1 MFPTCSKRFF
11 AGRNALSTADL
22 TISHP
27 EGAWALPMGEEYSMG
42 GPPLNRQPGVAPTF
56 RWYVGRALGERGR
69 HPRLPRVRRSRTLI
83 AAMASLLAATGA
95 AACGGGEER
104 QDENEPAADFP
115 VEVTSA
121 KFPARQRLAE
131 TSDLILEVE
140 NAGDETIPDLAIT
153 IYTGDEKAD
162 GPFNIR
168 SEQEGLADPNR
179 PVWILEHGYPKLLE
193 PSIDLAELDDEPTAG
208 AETAATNTYAF
219 GAVAPGD
226 SVTGVWRVTP
236 VQGGTYTVHYEVA
249 GGLDGRAKAVTAD
262 GSPVEG
268 EFVAT
273 ISTKPPNTR
282 VTDSGEVE
290 VVQ

>member
-1 MFPTCSKRFF
+1 MRRSP
-11 AGRNALSTADL
+11 L
-22 TISHP
+22 
-27 EGAWALPMGEEYSMG
+27 GEEYSMRG
-42 GPPLNRQPGVAPTF
+42 LPLNRQPGAGRAF
-56 RWYVGRALGERGR
+56 RWYVGRALGERGT
-69 HPRLPRVRRSRTLI
+69 HPRLLRVRRSRTLI
-83 AAMASLLAATGA
+83 AAMAGLLVATGA
-95 AACGGGEER
+95 AACGGDEPR

-115 VEVTSA
+115 IEVTSA

-131 TSDLILEVE
+131 TSDLVLEVE
-140 NAGDETIPDLAIT
+140 NIGNETIPDLAIT
-153 IYTGDEKAD
+153 IYTGDEGAD

-179 PVWILEHGYPKLLE
+179 PVWILENGYPKVLDE
-193 PSIDLAELDDEPTAG
+193 SVGLAELDDEPTAG

-219 GAVAPGD
+219 GALAPGE

-249 GGLDGRAKAVTAD
+249 GGLDGKAKAVTAD
-262 GSPVEG
+262 GSPVEN
-268 EFVAT
+268 EFVTT

>member
-1 MFPTCSKRFF
+1 
-11 AGRNALSTADL
+11 
-22 TISHP
+22 
-27 EGAWALPMGEEYSMG
+27 
-42 GPPLNRQPGVAPTF
+42 
-56 RWYVGRALGERGR
+56 
-69 HPRLPRVRRSRTLI
+69 
-83 AAMASLLAATGA
+83 MASLLAATGA
-95 AACGGGEER
+95 AACGGDDEG
-104 QDENEPAADFP
+104 QDANEPAGDFP

-131 TSDLILEVE
+131 TSDLVLEVE

-179 PVWILEHGYPKLLE
+179 PVWILENQYPKVLDE
-193 PSIDLAELDDEPTAG
+193 SVDLADLDSEPTAG
-208 AETAATNTYAF
+208 AETASTDTYAF
-219 GAVAPGD
+219 GALGPGE
-226 SVTGVWRVTP
+226 SITAVWRVTP
-236 VQGGTYTVHYEVA
+236 VKGGTFTVHYEIA
-249 GGLDGRAKAVTAD
+249 GGLDGQARAVTAD